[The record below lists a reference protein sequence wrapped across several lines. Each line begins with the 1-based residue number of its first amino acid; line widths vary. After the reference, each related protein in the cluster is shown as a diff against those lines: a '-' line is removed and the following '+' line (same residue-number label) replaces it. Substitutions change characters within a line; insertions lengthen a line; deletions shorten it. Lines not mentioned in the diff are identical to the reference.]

1 MPFERN
7 GFYYTSVSYTIKGT
21 DGKTYHGRVRRKISK
36 KKKDAEDAEAK
47 LRAAIAEGRFIPPEL
62 REVRVPRAEQIS
74 FEEFS
79 LRYYLPWSEAEH
91 SASHH
96 LQQIRII
103 KQHLIPAFG
112 PEKIGRINR
121 HQIEDYMRG
130 RLKAKYERGSKRKPI
145 HKPVKAATVNRE
157 LACLKA
163 LFRKSM
169 EYDIL
174 HLSPASRIRP
184 FKEVPEKER
193 VLADDEVVR
202 LLEAMPDHLRA
213 VVAVCVYGGLRRME
227 LFKLRWQDVDLKH
240 GTMRVVS
247 RSEND
252 HTKNYRTRVIAMPP
266 DLVTH
271 LQSHPRRLG
280 SKLVFPNRSGNVY
293 YKIDKQLDEA
303 AKLAGIPE
311 GKVRLRQL
319 RRTYATHAQLK
330 GGDPGTIQKQMG
342 HRDIRTTQG
351 YVDIASEQQQRV
363 ASRLTYIL
371 DERRDAETAS

>member
-1 MPFERN
+1 
-7 GFYYTSVSYTIKGT
+7 
-21 DGKTYHGRVRRKISK
+21 
-36 KKKDAEDAEAK
+36 
-47 LRAAIAEGRFIPPEL
+47 
-62 REVRVPRAEQIS
+62 
-74 FEEFS
+74 
-79 LRYYLPWSEAEH
+79 
-91 SASHH
+91 
-96 LQQIRII
+96 
-103 KQHLIPAFG
+103 
-112 PEKIGRINR
+112 
-121 HQIEDYMRG
+121 
-130 RLKAKYERGSKRKPI
+130 
-145 HKPVKAATVNRE
+145 
-157 LACLKA
+157 
-163 LFRKSM
+163 
-169 EYDIL
+169 
-174 HLSPASRIRP
+174 
-184 FKEVPEKER
+184 
-193 VLADDEVVR
+193 
-202 LLEAMPDHLRA
+202 
-213 VVAVCVYGGLRRME
+213 ME

-247 RSEND
+247 RSKND